1 MRRGGYSS
9 PPVFLN
15 GKEGT
20 HVASIGKL
28 NRHQAKMAY
37 LFITPTMVLFLVFTI
52 IPVVMALFLSFTNYD
67 VVSRMDF
74 VGVDNYKRLV
84 DDSLFW
90 QTFKNVFYY
99 AIVFVPLNILISL
112 LLGMLMNFKRPGVR
126 LFRTMNYLPTLT
138 SAVAAATVWI
148 WLLHPEFGL
157 VNGILS
163 YFGVVG
169 PAWLAQTETAM
180 LSIILVTLWQSVG
193 SNMIIY
199 IAGLQGIPEYL
210 YESAKLDGA
219 TAFDRFRYITWPQ
232 LRPTTFLVST
242 MSIIGALQLF
252 DQAFVLTQGGPGNV
266 TKTPV
271 YLIYQQGFNQL
282 QMGYASAQA
291 FILALAILIFSFIN
305 MRINKS
311 EESII

>member
-1 MRRGGYSS
+1 M
-9 PPVFLN
+9 
-15 GKEGT
+15 
-20 HVASIGKL
+20 ASIGKL
-28 NRHQAKMAY
+28 AKHQEKMAY
-37 LFITPTMVLFLVFTI
+37 LFITPTMLLFTAFTV
-52 IPVVMALFLSFTNYD
+52 IPVVMALYLSFTNYD

-74 VGVDNYKRLV
+74 VGLNNYKRLA
-84 DDSLFW
+84 DDALFG
-90 QTFKNVFYY
+90 QTFRNVFFYS
-99 AIVFVPLNILISL
+99 IIFVPLNILISL
-112 LLGMLMNFKRPGVR
+112 LLGMLMNFKRMGIR

-163 YFGVVG
+163 YFGVIG

-180 LSIILVTLWQSVG
+180 MSIILVTLWQSVG
-193 SNMIIY
+193 TNMIIY

-219 TAFDRFRYITWPQ
+219 TAFNRFRYITWPQ

-291 FILALAILIFSFIN
+291 FILAVAILIFSFIN

-311 EESII
+311 EEPIV

>member
-1 MRRGGYSS
+1 M
-9 PPVFLN
+9 
-15 GKEGT
+15 
-20 HVASIGKL
+20 ASISKL
-28 NRHQAKMAY
+28 GRHQEKMAY
-37 LFITPTMVLFLVFTI
+37 LFITPTMLLFAAFTV
-52 IPVVMALFLSFTNYD
+52 IPVVMAMVLSFTNYD

-74 VGVDNYKRLV
+74 VGVSNYKRLAG
-84 DDSLFW
+84 DALFW
-90 QTFKNVFYY
+90 QTFKNVLYY
-99 AIVFVPLNILISL
+99 SIIFVPLNIIISL
-112 LLGMLMNFKRPGVR
+112 LLGMLMNFKRMGIR

-157 VNGILS
+157 VNNILG
-163 YFGVVG
+163 YFGIVG

-199 IAGLQGIPEYL
+199 MAGLQGIPDYL

-291 FILALAILIFSFIN
+291 FILAVAILIFSFIN

-311 EESII
+311 EEPIV

>member
-1 MRRGGYSS
+1 MAA
-9 PPVFLN
+9 L
-15 GKEGT
+15 
-20 HVASIGKL
+20 GKL
-28 NRHQAKMAY
+28 NRHQARTAY
-37 LFITPTMVLFLVFTI
+37 LFITPTILLFIAFTI
-52 IPVVMALFLSFTNYD
+52 IPVAMALYLSFTNYD

-74 VGVDNYKRLV
+74 VKLDNYKRLLQ
-84 DDSLFW
+84 DDLFW
-90 QTFKNVFYY
+90 TTFKNVLFY
-99 AIVFVPLNILISL
+99 AVIFIPLNIILSL
-112 LLGMLMNFKRPGVR
+112 LLAMLLNFKRFGVN

-157 VNGILS
+157 VNNLLGYI
-163 YFGVVG
+163 GVTG

-193 SNMIIY
+193 SNMVIY
-199 IAGLQGIPEYL
+199 IAGLQGVPDYL
-210 YESAKLDGA
+210 YESANLDGA

-291 FILALAILIFSFIN
+291 FVLALVILVFSLLN

-311 EESII
+311 EEPVV

>member
-1 MRRGGYSS
+1 
-9 PPVFLN
+9 
-15 GKEGT
+15 
-20 HVASIGKL
+20 
-28 NRHQAKMAY
+28 MAY

>member
-1 MRRGGYSS
+1 M
-9 PPVFLN
+9 
-15 GKEGT
+15 
-20 HVASIGKL
+20 ASYGKL
-28 NRHQAKMAY
+28 TRHQSRTAY
-37 LFITPTMVLFLVFTI
+37 LFITPTMLLFLVFTVV
-52 IPVVMALFLSFTNYD
+52 PVAMAFYLSFTNYD
-67 VVSRMDF
+67 VLSRMKW
-74 VGVDNYKRLV
+74 VGLDNYGRLYG
-84 DDSLFW
+84 DALYW
-90 QTFKNVFYY
+90 RTFRNVAYY
-99 AIVFVPLNILISL
+99 TVIFVPLNILFSL
-112 LLGMLMNFKRPGVR
+112 GLAMLFNFRRFGVR
-126 LFRTMNYLPTLT
+126 LFRTMGYMPTLT
-138 SAVAAATVWI
+138 SAVAAATVWV
-148 WLLHPEFGL
+148 WLLHPEYGL
-157 VNGILS
+157 VNTLLGYVGIT
-163 YFGVVG
+163 G

-180 LSIILVTLWQSVG
+180 LSIILVTLWQTIG

-199 IAGLQGIPEYL
+199 IAGLQGVPDYL

-291 FILALAILIFSFIN
+291 FVLAIAILIFSMIN
-305 MRINKS
+305 MRFNKS
-311 EESII
+311 EESVL

>member
-1 MRRGGYSS
+1 MAD
-9 PPVFLN
+9 L
-15 GKEGT
+15 
-20 HVASIGKL
+20 GKL
-28 NRHQAKMAY
+28 NRHQARTAY
-37 LFITPTMVLFLVFTI
+37 LFITPTMLLFIAFTI
-52 IPVVMALFLSFTNYD
+52 IPVAMALYLSFTNYD

-74 VGVDNYKRLV
+74 VKLDNYKRLLQ
-84 DDSLFW
+84 DDLFW
-90 QTFKNVFYY
+90 TTFKNVLFY
-99 AIVFVPLNILISL
+99 AVIFIPLNIILSL
-112 LLGMLMNFKRPGVR
+112 LLAMLLNFKRFGVN

-157 VNGILS
+157 VNNLLGYI
-163 YFGVVG
+163 GVTG

-193 SNMIIY
+193 SNMVIY
-199 IAGLQGIPEYL
+199 IAGLQGVPDYL
-210 YESAKLDGA
+210 YESANLDGA
-219 TAFDRFRYITWPQ
+219 TALDRFRYITWPQ

-291 FILALAILIFSFIN
+291 FVLALVILVFSLLN

-311 EESII
+311 EEPVV

>member
-1 MRRGGYSS
+1 MSS
-9 PPVFLN
+9 M
-15 GKEGT
+15 
-20 HVASIGKL
+20 GKL
-28 NRHQAKMAY
+28 NKHQARTAY
-37 LFITPTMVLFLVFTI
+37 LFITPTMLLFAAFTI
-52 IPVVMALFLSFTNYD
+52 IPVIMALYLSFTNYD

-74 VGVDNYKRLV
+74 VKFDNYKRLLQ
-84 DDSLFW
+84 DDLFW
-90 QTFKNVFYY
+90 TTFKNVAFYSV
-99 AIVFVPLNILISL
+99 IFIPLNILISL
-112 LLGMLMNFKRPGVR
+112 LLAMLLNFRRFGVK

-157 VNGILS
+157 VNNLLS
-163 YFGVVG
+163 YVGITG

-180 LSIILVTLWQSVG
+180 FSIIMVTLWQSVG
-193 SNMIIY
+193 SNMVIY
-199 IAGLQGIPEYL
+199 IAGLQGVPDYL

-291 FILALAILIFSFIN
+291 FVLALAILIFSLIN
-305 MRINKS
+305 MRLSKS
-311 EESII
+311 EEPIV

>member
-1 MRRGGYSS
+1 
-9 PPVFLN
+9 
-15 GKEGT
+15 
-20 HVASIGKL
+20 
-28 NRHQAKMAY
+28 
-37 LFITPTMVLFLVFTI
+37 
-52 IPVVMALFLSFTNYD
+52 
-67 VVSRMDF
+67 
-74 VGVDNYKRLV
+74 
-84 DDSLFW
+84 
-90 QTFKNVFYY
+90 
-99 AIVFVPLNILISL
+99 
-112 LLGMLMNFKRPGVR
+112 
-126 LFRTMNYLPTLT
+126 
-138 SAVAAATVWI
+138 
-148 WLLHPEFGL
+148 
-157 VNGILS
+157 
-163 YFGVVG
+163 
-169 PAWLAQTETAM
+169 
-180 LSIILVTLWQSVG
+180 
-193 SNMIIY
+193 MIIY

-291 FILALAILIFSFIN
+291 FILAVAILIFSFIN

-311 EESII
+311 EEPIV

>member
-1 MRRGGYSS
+1 M
-9 PPVFLN
+9 
-15 GKEGT
+15 
-20 HVASIGKL
+20 ASIGKL
-28 NRHQAKMAY
+28 NRHQARTAY
-37 LFITPTMVLFLVFTI
+37 LFITPTMLLFLAFTI
-52 IPVVMALFLSFTNYD
+52 VPVVMALYLSFTNYD

-74 VGVDNYKRLV
+74 VGIDNYKRLI
-84 DDSLFW
+84 DDALFW
-90 QTFKNVFYY
+90 QTFKNVCYY
-99 AIVFVPLNILISL
+99 AVIFIPLNILISL
-112 LLGMLMNFKRPGVR
+112 LLALLLNFKRFGVK

-157 VNGILS
+157 INNLLS
-163 YFGVVG
+163 YFGVIG

-180 LSIILVTLWQSVG
+180 FSIIMVTLWQSVG
-193 SNMIIY
+193 SNMVIY
-199 IAGLQGIPEYL
+199 IAGLQGVPDYL

-219 TAFDRFRYITWPQ
+219 TALDRFRYITWPQ

-291 FILALAILIFSFIN
+291 FILAIAILIFSFIN
-305 MRINKS
+305 MRATKS
-311 EESII
+311 EESIV

>member
-1 MRRGGYSS
+1 MSS
-9 PPVFLN
+9 M
-15 GKEGT
+15 
-20 HVASIGKL
+20 GKL
-28 NRHQAKMAY
+28 NQHQARMAY
-37 LFITPTMVLFLVFTI
+37 LFITPTMLLFFAFTV
-52 IPVVMALFLSFTNYD
+52 IPVVMALYLSFTNYD
-67 VVSRMDF
+67 VVSRMEF
-74 VGVDNYKRLV
+74 VKFDNYKKLLE
-84 DDSLFW
+84 DDLFW
-90 QTFKNVFYY
+90 TTFKNVFFYSV
-99 AIVFVPLNILISL
+99 IFVPLNIIISL
-112 LLGMLMNFKRPGVR
+112 LLAMLLNFKRFGVK

-157 VNGILS
+157 VNNLLS
-163 YFGVVG
+163 YIGITG

-180 LSIILVTLWQSVG
+180 LSIIMVTLWQSVG
-193 SNMIIY
+193 SNMVIY
-199 IAGLQGIPEYL
+199 IAGLQGVPDYL

-242 MSIIGALQLF
+242 MAIIGALQLF

-271 YLIYQQGFNQL
+271 YLIYNQGFNQL
-282 QMGYASAQA
+282 KMGYASAQA
-291 FILALAILIFSFIN
+291 FVLAMAILIFSFIN

-311 EESII
+311 EEPIV

>member
-1 MRRGGYSS
+1 MS
-9 PPVFLN
+9 
-15 GKEGT
+15 
-20 HVASIGKL
+20 SIGNL
-28 NRHQAKMAY
+28 NKHQARTAY
-37 LFITPTMVLFLVFTI
+37 LFITPTMLLFIAFTI
-52 IPVVMALFLSFTNYD
+52 IPVVIALYLSFTNYD

-74 VGVDNYKRLV
+74 VKLDNYKRLLQ
-84 DDSLFW
+84 DELFW
-90 QTFKNVFYY
+90 TTFKNVAFYSV
-99 AIVFVPLNILISL
+99 VFVPLNILISL
-112 LLGMLMNFKRPGVR
+112 MLAMLLNFRRLGVK

-157 VNGILS
+157 VNNLLG
-163 YFGVVG
+163 YAGVTG

-193 SNMIIY
+193 SNMVIY
-199 IAGLQGIPEYL
+199 IAGLQGVPDYL

-291 FILALAILIFSFIN
+291 FVLALAILIFSLIN
-305 MRINKS
+305 MRISKS
-311 EESII
+311 EEPIV

>member
-1 MRRGGYSS
+1 MSS
-9 PPVFLN
+9 M
-15 GKEGT
+15 
-20 HVASIGKL
+20 GKL
-28 NRHQAKMAY
+28 NQHQARTAY
-37 LFITPTMVLFLVFTI
+37 LFITPTMLLFVAFTI
-52 IPVVMALFLSFTNYD
+52 VPVVMALYLSFTNYD

-74 VGVDNYKRLV
+74 VKLDNYKRLLQ
-84 DDSLFW
+84 DELFW
-90 QTFKNVFYY
+90 TTFKNVAFYSV
-99 AIVFVPLNILISL
+99 IFVPLNILISL
-112 LLGMLMNFKRPGVR
+112 GLAMLLNFRRYGVK

-157 VNGILS
+157 VNNLLG
-163 YFGVVG
+163 YVGVTG

-193 SNMIIY
+193 SNMVIY
-199 IAGLQGIPEYL
+199 IAGLQGVPDYL

-219 TAFDRFRYITWPQ
+219 TAWDRFRYITWPQ

-291 FILALAILIFSFIN
+291 FVLALAILAFSFIN
-305 MRINKS
+305 MRISKS
-311 EESII
+311 EEPIV